1 MKKSLIIAA
10 ALALAPTFAAAESF
24 QEAFEMNRAMYGA
37 DHTFSWN
44 GKQYST
50 THEEEMEAR
59 VKPTKA
65 NAEALIMKAEAKNK
79 EVAELG
85 FEWKLTRGI
94 IKDAKAAVTEG
105 EYQKALDL
113 AAQAKYH
120 ARIGIAQ
127 YHYAQKNWHLSV
139 PQ

>member
-1 MKKSLIIAA
+1 MKKGLLIA
-10 ALALAPTFAAAESF
+10 ALALAPTFATADSF
-24 QEAFEMNRAMYGA
+24 QETFEMNRAMYGA
-37 DHTFSWN
+37 DHQFTWN

-50 THEEEMEAR
+50 THQEEMEAR

-65 NAEALIMKAEAKNK
+65 NAVALLAAANEKNK

-85 FEWKLTRGI
+85 FEWKLTGGI
-94 IKDAKAAVTEG
+94 LKDAQKAIDEG
-105 EYQKALDL
+105 NFQKALDL

-120 ARIGIAQ
+120 ARIGIEQ
-127 YHYAQKNWHLSV
+127 YHYAEKNWHLSV